1 MEKLFELLESM
12 SDRIRVLESKLAKQE
27 AKTNAANLDD
37 GEKEF
42 DSVGEFQKFIQE
54 RKKRLEKEQ
63 QDLAQLRSHF
73 I

>member
-1 MEKLFELLESM
+1 MEKLFQLLESM

-27 AKTNAANLDD
+27 AKTNATYVD
-37 GEKEF
+37 GEEEF
-42 DSVGEFQKFIQE
+42 DSRKEFESFIAE